1 MKTEGRKRVKIEGD
15 VPDLPPKLEYIIRRL
30 IWFGAPKAPGLLL
43 YFVQK
48 MWKQFNEVNNVH
60 Q

>member
-30 IWFGAPKAPGLLL
+30 IWFGAHILQPKPQTRQV
-43 YFVQK
+43 YR
-48 MWKQFNEVNNVH
+48 VH
-60 Q
+60 SDNLHQ